1 MKEKNTAAFILG
13 AFLCVGILI
22 STVILSNTILR
33 YKSYE
38 RSVVVKGLA
47 EQEHLADIVIWPIRF
62 SEADN
67 DLASLYQS
75 LEKNTQSIVS
85 FLKESGFS
93 DEEISFSAPE
103 ITDKSAQQWG
113 NAQTVPYRYTAEQTV
128 TVYSTKVLEVQEMMS
143 KLSVLGKKGIVFTG
157 GYNAM
162 PEYIFTKLNDIK
174 PEMIEDATGNARE
187 VAEKFAKD
195 SHSVLGKIKTA
206 SQGLFSI
213 SQRDKNNPQIKQVR
227 VVSTVEYYLSD

>member
-13 AFLCVGILI
+13 AFLCVGILV
-22 STVILSNTILR
+22 STVILSNTVLR

>member
-13 AFLCVGILI
+13 AFLCVGILV